1 MTRLTRGPRSR
12 ADGTIKVVTLAVII
26 AMQLVLSWPPA
37 MAYGDTHE
45 RASSGEWLVLSIIMG
60 GALAVVL
67 IVLVL
72 EHRSVNPHT
81 RLVSKIRR
89 KRARGPLTR
98 PKRGT

>member
-1 MTRLTRGPRSR
+1 VTTKL
-12 ADGTIKVVTLAVII
+12 VTLAVII

-37 MAYGDTHE
+37 MANGDTHE
-45 RASSGEWLVLSIIMG
+45 RASFGEWLVLSIIMG
-60 GALAVVL
+60 SALALAL

-72 EHRSVNPHT
+72 EHRSLNPHT
-81 RLVSKIRR
+81 RRVPKIRR